1 MKGKVHQAFLGYII
15 STWQAILDMKII
27 CKLLLS
33 RICKLLLSRDLVSWY
48 LNIMKAVGFF
58 AGEQGR
64 GREDEIISS

>member
-15 STWQAILDMKII
+15 STWQAILDMKI
-27 CKLLLS
+27 
-33 RICKLLLSRDLVSWY
+33 ICKLLLSRDLVSWY